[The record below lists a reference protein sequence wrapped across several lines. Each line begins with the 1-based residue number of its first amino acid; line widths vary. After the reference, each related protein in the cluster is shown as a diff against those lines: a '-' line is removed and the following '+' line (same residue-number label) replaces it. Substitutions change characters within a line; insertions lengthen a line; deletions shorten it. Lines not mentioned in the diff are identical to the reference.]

1 MRQLDKPLANPAV
14 VFREGLDDW
23 AVLVNLDTAAS
34 LALNPTG
41 IVVWKLVDGK
51 LSVQDIVAS
60 VGCHFRS
67 APDTMPDDVIAL
79 LDTLAE
85 DGFIGH
91 ELSDFN
97 SSPPKTV
104 TPPRMKE
111 SHEPTQT
118 LPGKLRRLVWRRGG

>member
-1 MRQLDKPLANPAV
+1 VELLATPLPNPAV
-14 VFREGLDDW
+14 VFREELDGW

-60 VGCHFRS
+60 VGCHFRDV
-67 APDTMPDDVIAL
+67 PDTMPDDVIAL

-97 SSPPKTV
+97 SAPPKTA
-104 TPPRMKE
+104 TPLRMKE
-111 SHEPTQT
+111 PHEPTQT
-118 LPGKLRRLVWRRGG
+118 LPGKLRRLLWRRGR